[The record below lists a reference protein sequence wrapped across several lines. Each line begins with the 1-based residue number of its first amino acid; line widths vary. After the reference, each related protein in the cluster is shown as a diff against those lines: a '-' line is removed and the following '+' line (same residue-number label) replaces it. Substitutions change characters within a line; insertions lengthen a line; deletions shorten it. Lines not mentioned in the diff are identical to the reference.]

1 MEGEKKTCGER
12 SPVQGLSWHCDC
24 EMEVVVEKRER
35 EGGELVA
42 RCGRAKNADATMRA
56 CALAL
61 WPRHA
66 TPRHGAARRDAVGGA
81 RQLDTT
87 HGGIALLI
95 CRWLLL
101 ILMLLLATS
110 SVLKCS
116 NLK

>member
-1 MEGEKKTCGER
+1 MWRGRRKRVGSEALYKALAGTATAR
-12 SPVQGLSWHCDC
+12 WRWWWR
-24 EMEVVVEKRER
+24 RER

-42 RCGRAKNADATMRA
+42 RCGGAKNADATMRA
-56 CALAL
+56 CARAL